1 MQEASRCWVCGR
13 TAEEIQASLDA
24 ESQEEIEIKRQMSQ
38 VAWFRSKFMESAA
51 LWRRSIPKEF
61 KDMDF
66 LFVTGNASQFRAIE
80 QLGELIDAKKLMIDW
95 LADASTRLRNG
106 DQGSLGTVPLSSMD
120 KAHRELTI
128 KMLDQFEGR
137 WHRQFADGTG
147 GFPVGFDGLKLA
159 DGLEFLINGGLLYYD
174 VQVQLLEFARLRA
187 SNAKPKWTIGLV
199 EVKGNPK
206 VSLCNVCESLIKE
219 LRVPIAESAK
229 PGVRAQPSEKAEKVE
244 KAQKVEKAEPVVVAA
259 EAIQEPKGQPIV
271 QQVPRVAQAK
281 GAAEP
286 VMDDLPP
293 GVAEVVKKIGAPTKE
308 APKLRSLH
316 DHRLKEDWDEMLT
329 QKAENDGP

>member
-13 TAEEIQASLDA
+13 TAEEIQPSLDA

-38 VAWFRSKFMESAA
+38 VAWFRSKFMESTA

-66 LFVTGNASQFRAIE
+66 LFVTSNAGQFRAIE

-120 KAHRELTI
+120 KAHRELI
-128 KMLDQFEGR
+128 VKMLDQFESR
-137 WHRQFADGTG
+137 WHRQFAEGTG
-147 GFPVGFDGLKLA
+147 AFPVGFDGLKLA

-174 VQVQLLEFARLRA
+174 VQVQVLEFARLRA

-219 LRVPIAESAK
+219 LRAPIAGAAKAPARAPEKAERGERAEKADRPEPEAIAAEPIAELK
-229 PGVRAQPSEKAEKVE
+229 PQ
-244 KAQKVEKAEPVVVAA
+244 PVVQQAA
-259 EAIQEPKGQPIV
+259 RG
-271 QQVPRVAQAK
+271 AQAK
-281 GAAEP
+281 AAPEP
-286 VMDDLPP
+286 AMDELPA

-329 QKAENDGP
+329 QKAETDGS